1 MAVII
6 VTNMEPYDQ
15 HIETVESRWLPLSIA
30 AAQGKAG
37 VRAMALVLDS
47 RSIPCCIDHGTAGW
61 QLLVPPAHL
70 ESALREVRLYEEANR
85 NWPPTLPVAR
95 AFVGSL
101 LPTISVL
108 LLLATFHNLTLIGL
122 AVPGYGQV
130 DLREVGAAHAEQI
143 MQGEWWQAV
152 TALTLHSDWLH
163 LLSNLTIGGVFI
175 VLLCRELG
183 SGLAWSLLLGSG
195 IIGNLL
201 NAAVRSNAHHSLGA
215 STAVFGTVGILAA
228 LSTVRYRR
236 FFGQR
241 WFLPLA
247 AGVAL
252 LAVLGTEGE
261 HTDVAAH
268 LFGFSAGLLLGVV
281 TEYVVSRTGR
291 PGGLLNI
298 FLGLMSVALVAISW
312 WLAITGGG

>member
-1 MAVII
+1 MAILI
-6 VTNMEPYDQ
+6 SSDYSANMESYEQQTELWQP
-15 HIETVESRWLPLSIA
+15 LPIV

-37 VRAMALVLDS
+37 VRTMALVLDS
-47 RSIPCCIDHGTAGW
+47 RSIPCCIDHSAAGW
-61 QLLVPPAHL
+61 QLLVPPSHL

-85 NWPPTLPVAR
+85 NWPPSLPVAR

-108 LLLATFHNLTLIGL
+108 ILLATFHNLTLIGI

-130 DLREVGAAHAEQI
+130 DLRDVGAAHAEQI
-143 MQGEWWQAV
+143 MRGEWWQAV

-195 IIGNLL
+195 ILGNLF
-201 NAAVRSNAHHSLGA
+201 NAVVRSTPHHSLGA

-228 LSTVRYRR
+228 LSTVRYRS

-268 LFGFSAGLLLGVV
+268 LFGFCAGLLLGVV
-281 TEYVVSRTGR
+281 TEYVVSRVGR
-291 PGGLLNI
+291 PGAVLNSV
-298 FLGLMSVALVAISW
+298 LGLMSAALVATSW
-312 WLAITGGG
+312 WLAITGG